1 MAEAVAPLA
10 PADLALMSDK
20 EKDLLRATS
29 PDALAHLSDEDTLD
43 ALHKRVRRARTK
55 YVKNYRRQAAGQ
67 VVKKGARGKA
77 QPNSERTI
85 RKAEIFEDAL
95 ARVSRRMADVAD
107 EIAVQLRTARIG
119 TASAAKEAAAQASAA
134 GRGQTLPKKRIVPP
148 RSARSGPGSLVA
160 VAAPPGIATART
172 KKVAATR
179 ATNARRQAKRDAR

>member
-1 MAEAVAPLA
+1 MADTVS

-29 PDALAHLSDEDTLD
+29 PDALAQQSDEDALD

-55 YVKNYRRQAAGQ
+55 YVKNYRRQVAGQ

-77 QPNSERTI
+77 QPNSERTV
-85 RKAEIFEDAL
+85 RKAEIFEEAL

-107 EIAVQLRTARIG
+107 DVAVQLRTARL
-119 TASAAKEAAAQASAA
+119 AAASKATPVAPLA
-134 GRGQTLPKKRIVPP
+134 KKRTTPP
-148 RSARSGPGSLVA
+148 RSARSNSPSLV
-160 VAAPPGIATART
+160 VAASPGMAVTRT